1 MGPMGRR
8 GAFLLGLLL
17 IVTGPILAQAREDES
32 LSPYFLVEQG
42 DDAAG
47 EGFPLK
53 STNVTVRISGVIAD
67 VLVVQTY
74 RNEGTLPIHARY
86 VFPGSTR
93 ASVHGMRIKVGDQ
106 MVVAKIKERQQA
118 KREFEQAKA
127 GGKSASLLE
136 QQRPNLF
143 TMSVANILPA
153 DQVEV
158 ELHYTELLVPED
170 GVYQFVYPTVAAPRY
185 SHSSQAAS
193 PEEDDECPEDS
204 YLPEGEEPPMT
215 FDIKVA
221 LSTGLP
227 LRDLRSGSHPI
238 QVDWHGQSQADV
250 SLAGA
255 EFGGNRDFILD
266 YRLAGKEIE
275 SGLLMTEGEEN
286 FFLLM
291 VEPPERIRID
301 EIPPREYVFIL
312 DVSGSMH
319 GFPLDTAKS
328 VIRDLIGHLRPTDR
342 FNVILFSGGSRV
354 MAPASLPATEE
365 SARQAIQMID
375 REDGGGGT
383 ELAQAVATALAL
395 PREEKFSRTVVVITD
410 GCISEEKE
418 VFQMIEKNL
427 NQTNFFSFGI
437 GSGVNRYLV
446 EGLARAGMGE
456 PFVVTQPAEAAEA
469 ASRFREYIESPLLT
483 NVQVSF
489 RGFDAYDVEPRALP
503 VLFAQRPIIL
513 FGKWRGNRAG
523 EIEVTGEGAARRYQ
537 RIFRVSDT
545 AGQPANQALRY
556 LWARARVA
564 RLHDFNFGE
573 ESDDVVKEITALGLS
588 YSLATPYTSFIA
600 VLEKV
605 RNPGGNAKEVDQP
618 SPLPLGMSDGGY
630 GVGPEPELWVILAA
644 AGLLLAAL
652 ASRGRRA
659 RRAARLAP

>member
-1 MGPMGRR
+1 MWRR

-17 IVTGPILAQAREDES
+17 ILTGPALAQGREDES
-32 LSPYFLVEQG
+32 LSPYFFVEQG
-42 DDAAG
+42 DAAG
-47 EGFPLK
+47 EAFPLK

-67 VLVVQTY
+67 VLVTQTY

-185 SHSSQAAS
+185 SHSSEAAS
-193 PEEDDECPEDS
+193 AEEEEEDVCPEDP

-227 LRDLRSGSHPI
+227 LRDLHSKSHPI

-365 SARQAIQMID
+365 SARRAIQMID

-489 RGFDAYDVEPRALP
+489 RGFDAYDVEPRVLP

-513 FGKWRGNRAG
+513 FGKWRGSRAG
-523 EIEVTGEGAARRYQ
+523 EIELTGEGAARRYQ

-573 ESDDVVKEITALGLS
+573 ESDDVVKEITSLGLS

-605 RNPGGNAKEVDQP
+605 RNPGGSAKDVDQP

-644 AGLLLAAL
+644 AGLLLAGL

>member
-1 MGPMGRR
+1 MGRR